1 MLALSKSEEY
11 SMKLPV
17 CKIDI
22 QSDLLCPS
30 CQERLEKGEIT
41 PFDIEFSKW
50 LLERL
55 QDYPELEKLELRRA
69 VELTGRILLIVKK
82 KNKPVLEALED
93 LLEEIREKH
102 GDVLIIETPVKL
114 RTLVRMLIH
123 PAVEVGVNSLYLPD
137 GVRESIVMLRGED
150 RERISY
156 SKEELREIVS
166 AVMGEIVLF
175 EFDDERVEK
184 VQEDIDEEF
193 DRKLQSYGKKRR
205 R

>member
-1 MLALSKSEEY
+1 
-11 SMKLPV
+11 MKLPV

-30 CQERLEKGEIT
+30 CQEKLEKGEIT
-41 PFDIEFSKW
+41 RFDIEFSKW
-50 LLERL
+50 LLERVRE
-55 QDYPELEKLELRRA
+55 YPELDKLELRRA

-82 KNKPVLEALED
+82 KNKHILETIEG
-93 LLEEIREKH
+93 LLDEIREKH
-102 GDVLIIETPVKL
+102 GEVIIIEAPVKL
-114 RTLVRMLIH
+114 RTLVRMLIY
-123 PAVEVGVNSLYLPD
+123 PSVEVGVNSLYLPD

-150 RERISY
+150 RDRIPY

-175 EFDDERVEK
+175 EFDDERVER

-193 DRKLQSYGKKRR
+193 DKKLQNFGKKKRR
-205 R
+205 